1 MDDKQLVEYVAKLAR
16 VSLSQEEE
24 AAIAG
29 QLHKILEYVDKLK
42 EAKVDNVD
50 ALRAALVERD
60 VLRQDEVVPSTLSED
75 ILKNAPLRE
84 GNYFK
89 VAKIIE

>member
-1 MDDKQLVEYVAKLAR
+1 MDDKQIVEYVAKLAR
-16 VSLSQEEE
+16 VSLSKEEE
-24 AAIAG
+24 EKIAG
-29 QLHKILEYVDKLK
+29 QFHKILEYVNKLK
-42 EAKVDNVD
+42 ECDVSGVEPM
-50 ALRAALVERD
+50 RAAVPERD

-75 ILKNAPLRE
+75 ILNNAPSRE

>member
-42 EAKVDNVD
+42 EAKVDNVV